1 MQELGLGVS
10 YWIIVL
16 LWVARTIFLALIC
29 IFLAWLGVRVLDALN
44 PRIHKRQL
52 IGQDPIATGLFIAGF
67 FILVGLV
74 IHGVSTSPTVLGGPL
89 LEYFF
94 NFRLLGLL
102 AIGFVVSLL
111 IGVTLFH
118 LVDKLTPKIPF
129 VSINQHPIAVGIYV
143 FGYLL
148 FLGLILHAALTTPL

>member
-1 MQELGLGVS
+1 MSELGLGVS

-16 LWVARTIFLALIC
+16 LWVARTIFMSLIC
-29 IFLAWLGVRVLDALN
+29 VFLAWLGIRVLDALN
-44 PRIHKRQL
+44 PNIQKRERIGK
-52 IGQDPIATGLFIAGF
+52 DPIATGLFIAGF

-74 IHGVSTSPTVLGGPL
+74 IHGVSTSPTVVGGPI

-102 AIGFVVSLL
+102 AIAFVVSLL
-111 IGVTLFH
+111 LGVALFY

-129 VSINQHPIAVGIYV
+129 VSINKHPIGVGIYI
-143 FGYLL
+143 FGYLV